1 MATTVN
7 LTIEQGADFSRVLT
21 INDSN
26 GTAIDITGYTF
37 ASQARLNY
45 GDASA
50 AFSFT
55 LTPRAQTGAN
65 VGKVDMTL
73 ADSVTAALTLTETTK
88 YKYDVEM
95 DNGSGTKYRLFQGE
109 ITMTPEATK
118 T

>member
-7 LTIEQGADFSRVLT
+7 MTIEQGTDFARVLT
-21 INDSN
+21 INDASGN
-26 GTAIDITGYTF
+26 PIDLTGYTF

-50 AFSFT
+50 AFAFT
-55 LTPRAQTGAN
+55 LTPRTQTGSDL
-65 VGKVDMTL
+65 GKVDMTL
-73 ADSVTAALTLTETTK
+73 ADTVSAALSLTENTK

-109 ITMTPEATK
+109 ITMTPEVTK